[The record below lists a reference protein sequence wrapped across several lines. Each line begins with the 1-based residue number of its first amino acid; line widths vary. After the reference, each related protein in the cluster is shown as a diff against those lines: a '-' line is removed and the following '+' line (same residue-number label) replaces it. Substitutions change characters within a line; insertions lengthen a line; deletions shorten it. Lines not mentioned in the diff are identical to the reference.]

1 MKTEVL
7 DKCLELFRGIQ
18 DSDDDQISFLA
29 DLDVEFQD
37 SLIEPFRR
45 ELGLNLISKTTF
57 QEKNDLVIF
66 YIEELDRTIII
77 DREFKDIEPLNL
89 EVDDFHYPI
98 WYNDQYETDDSGI
111 AQVRAQILFSEL
123 FEVIQDYCN
132 IYHIPFMELCK
143 DRHLILETINLRPTI
158 DFEEISAGSKALER
172 LSSYH
177 QPDMPLSKIGRPV
190 FAQDYLHEVYEIIRN
205 FFSPEDQASLLF
217 MLENSSDVEK
227 PLVFLDTGNRL
238 ADAFKQLYDANIIL
252 GCQKK
257 ELESWI
263 CRNFAYVYQNNVKP
277 FIPKY
282 LNEIIS
288 TTKDKCKRPFLD
300 ARFDKT
306 LNKNILIKL

>member
-7 DKCLELFRGIQ
+7 DKCLELFRWIQ

-29 DLDVEFQD
+29 DLNVEFKD

-45 ELGLNLISKTTF
+45 ELGINLLAKATDP
-57 QEKNDLVIF
+57 EKQDLIIF
-66 YIEELDRTIII
+66 YIEELDRTILFNRDYKEI
-77 DREFKDIEPLNL
+77 RPVDIES
-89 EVDDFHYPI
+89 DGFYYPI
-98 WYNDQYETDDSGI
+98 FYEDQYETDPNGI
-111 AQVRAQILFSEL
+111 AEVRAHFLFSSL
-123 FEVIQDYCN
+123 FAVIQDYCN
-132 IYHIPFMELCK
+132 IYHIPFLDLCR
-143 DRHLILETINLRPTI
+143 DRHFILETINLQPTR
-158 DFEEISAGSKALER
+158 DFEELTSCNKVLDEMTMEEKLGKR
-172 LSSYH
+172 SSE
-177 QPDMPLSKIGRPV
+177 IGRPV
-190 FAQDYLHEVYEIIRN
+190 FAQEYLHEVYEIIRD

-227 PLVFLDTGNRL
+227 LLVFLDTGNRL

-263 CRNFAYVYQNNVKP
+263 CRNFAYVYQKNVRL

-300 ARFDKT
+300 VRFDKT